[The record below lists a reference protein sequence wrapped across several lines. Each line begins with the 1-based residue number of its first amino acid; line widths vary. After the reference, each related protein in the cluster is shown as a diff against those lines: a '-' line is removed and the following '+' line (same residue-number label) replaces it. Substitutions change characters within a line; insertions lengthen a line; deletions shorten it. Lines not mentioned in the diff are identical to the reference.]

1 VNLTCLGLLLLLA
14 AGQEPAGEAEL
25 EWWVKTYHF
34 LREQLVEFARENPV
48 VVAFAVI
55 GALRTLGT
63 TVRSGY
69 TGLFFNCG
77 RATRVL
83 GPGFVFK
90 IPFFQAVKVVPT
102 RSRTMDVPHQKVTS
116 ADGLV
121 WFVDVNLVYRVVDV
135 RKALI
140 EIDDLVNGMEQMMAI
155 SVQEIV
161 RRSGREDLRLSGEL
175 DSQLERS
182 MERRLEPWGVEVE
195 RAGFT
200 SIKPSAKTLRF
211 TQQFHASE
219 ERQRNL
225 GRLVSRG
232 LDRGPALAMLGSAP
246 RVQRRAQRAAER
258 ESRSRRRRRILHA
271 VSLAEREADLRVPA
285 GLRTEVRARA
295 VEHLA

>member
-1 VNLTCLGLLLLLA
+1 MNLTCLGLLLLFA
-14 AGQEPAGEAEL
+14 AGQEPPAETEL
-25 EWWVKTYHF
+25 EWWVKAYHF
-34 LREQLVEFARENPV
+34 LREQLIEFARENPV

-83 GPGFVFK
+83 EPGFVFK

-140 EIDDLVNGMEQMMAI
+140 EIDDLVHGMKQMMAI

-161 RRSGREDLRLSGEL
+161 RCSGREDLRLSGEL
-175 DSQLERS
+175 DGQLERA

-200 SIKPSAKTLRF
+200 SVKPSAKTLRF
-211 TQQFHASE
+211 TQQLHASE
-219 ERQRNL
+219 ERRRNL
-225 GRLVSRG
+225 EGLVSRG
-232 LDRGPALAMLGSAP
+232 LDRGSALAMLGSAP
-246 RVQRRAQRAAER
+246 RVQRRAQRAADR

-271 VSLAEREADLRVPA
+271 VSLAERETELRVPA
-285 GLRTEVRARA
+285 GLRLEVRARA